1 LSIDIDLIFKLAAVG
16 VLVAVI
22 STVLAKAGKE
32 EIGHL
37 VTLAAVAL
45 VFMVVVDLLTRLFTS
60 IRTLFNL

>member
-1 LSIDIDLIFKLAAVG
+1 MSIDIDLIFKLAAVG